1 MTVTGGNMKTKNL
14 DFNVVKNKKIR
25 DILSDEYQEKNIDW
39 STYSLLIQK
48 EIYKNYQIISKDLQ
62 FDIEKTK

>member
-1 MTVTGGNMKTKNL
+1 MKTKNL

-39 STYSLLIQK
+39 STYSLLI
-48 EIYKNYQIISKDLQ
+48 
-62 FDIEKTK
+62 